1 VSSPLDAITYNQ
13 EAGYL
18 PINLVAGD
26 DLSVS
31 ISLPFDI
38 TLYTFAGSV
47 LDSFGSVVAPF
58 TVTTPV
64 LTPFGTV
71 VITLTDLQTATI
83 PTGATY
89 YVQWTVG
96 GLIRTFLSG
105 PIVAV
110 PR

>member
-1 VSSPLDAITYNQ
+1 MSSPLDAITYNQ

-38 TLYTFAGSV
+38 TLYTFAGAV
-47 LDSFGSVVAPF
+47 LDSFGNQLVSFSV
-58 TVTTPV
+58 TNVTPNVT
-64 LTPFGTV
+64 F
-71 VITLTDLQTATI
+71 TLTGAQTATI
-83 PTGATY
+83 PENATY
-89 YVQWTVG
+89 YFQWIMG
-96 GLIRTFLSG
+96 GVTRTFLAG

-110 PR
+110 PK